1 MLSNIE
7 TSLLST
13 IRYHS
18 MSVLIYKIRREEA
31 LEPMGQPVTNET
43 NQRPGYGKT

>member
-31 LEPMGQPVTNET
+31 LEPMGQLTNET
-43 NQRPGYGKT
+43 NQRPGCGKT